1 MLTSLFKIVLF
12 LMIVVAIA
20 FGATYLMDGENTI
33 IGDLMITLGGVEY
46 TLSAIEAVIV
56 LTLLVILIWIGL
68 KLMSLLVATLRFIN
82 GDDTAISRYFNRSRE
97 RRGYRA
103 LSEGMMALA
112 SGDADAAMT
121 KAGQAERYLQQ
132 PTLTNLLAAQAAE
145 MSGNTTRAE
154 QIYKELIKDPQTRF
168 VGVRGI
174 MKQRLATDDTD
185 VALKL
190 AQKAFELK
198 PKHDEV
204 QDVLL
209 QLQAKSHDW
218 QGARKT
224 LGVKLKQ
231 GKIPRDVHKRRE
243 AVLALSQ
250 AAEVIDEENS
260 IEKRETAIEANRL
273 SPDLLPAAAMAA
285 REYIAQSKPKLAV
298 RVIKKAWESQ
308 PHPDLAAAFSEI
320 APNETPQE
328 RLKRFA
334 QLSKLSPMHIE
345 SRLMMAELNLAA
357 EDFPAARRALGDIVE
372 NEPDA
377 RALTIMAAIERGEGS
392 SDEVVRGWLTKAL
405 SAPRGPQWVCDKCN
419 TIHSDWVPVCS
430 SCDALDTLSWKEAP
444 QNEMQTSTG
453 IEMLPLLMGAG
464 KNETDSEDL
473 IKIDEPVMDQN
484 QS

>member
-12 LMIVVAIA
+12 LMIVVAIS
-20 FGATYLMDGENTI
+20 FGATYLMDGDNTI

-56 LTLLVILIWIGL
+56 LTLLVVLIWVGL
-68 KLMSLLVATLRFIN
+68 KLLSLLVATLRFIN

-112 SGDADAAMT
+112 SGDANAAMT

-174 MKQRLATDDTD
+174 MKQRLAAGDTD

-198 PKHDEV
+198 PKHEEV

-250 AAEVIDEENS
+250 AADVLDEENS
-260 IEKRETAIEANRL
+260 IEKREAAIEANRL
-273 SPDLLPAAAMAA
+273 SPDLVPAAAMAA
-285 REYIAQSKPKLAV
+285 REYIAQGRPKLAV

-334 QLSKLSPMHIE
+334 QLSKLNPYHIE
-345 SRLMMAELNLAA
+345 SRLMMSELNLAA
-357 EDFPAARRALGDIVE
+357 EDFPEARRALGDIVE

-430 SCDALDTLSWKEAP
+430 SCDVLDTLSWKQAP

-453 IEMLPLLMGAG
+453 IEVLPLLMGANQDEMDEG
-464 KNETDSEDL
+464 DL
-473 IKIDEPVMDQN
+473 TKIDEPAMDQS

>member
-112 SGDADAAMT
+112 SGDADAAMS

-174 MKQRLATDDTD
+174 MKQRLATGDTD
-185 VALKL
+185 VALQL

-250 AAEVIDEENS
+250 AAEVIDEESS

-273 SPDLLPAAAMAA
+273 SPDLVPAAAMAA

-444 QNEMQTSTG
+444 QNEMQSSTG

-464 KNETDSEDL
+464 KYETDSEDL

>member
-33 IGDLMITLGGVEY
+33 IGDLMITLGGIEY

-174 MKQRLATDDTD
+174 MKQRLATGDAD

>member
-20 FGATYLMDGENTI
+20 FGATYLMDGDNTI

-46 TLSAIEAVIV
+46 TLSAIEAVIL
-56 LTLLVILIWIGL
+56 LTLLVVLIWVVL
-68 KLMSLLVATLRFIN
+68 KLLSLLVATLRFIN

-145 MSGNTTRAE
+145 MSGNTIRSE

-174 MKQRLATDDTD
+174 MKQRLATGDTD

-190 AQKAFELK
+190 AQKAFAVK
-198 PKHDEV
+198 PKHEEV

-250 AAEVIDEENS
+250 AADVIDEENS
-260 IEKRETAIEANRL
+260 IEKREAAIEANRL
-273 SPDLLPAAAMAA
+273 SPDLVPAAAMAA
-285 REYIAQSKPKLAV
+285 REYIAQGKPKLAV

-334 QLSKLSPMHIE
+334 QLSKLNPDHIE
-345 SRLMMAELNLAA
+345 TRLMMAELNLAA
-357 EDFPAARRALGDIVE
+357 EDFPEARRALGDIVE

-405 SAPRGPQWVCDKCN
+405 SAPRGPQWVCDTCN

-430 SCDALDTLSWKEAP
+430 SCDVLDTLSWKEAP

-453 IEMLPLLMGAG
+453 IEMLPLLMGANQDEMDEG
-464 KNETDSEDL
+464 DL
-473 IKIDEPVMDQN
+473 TKIDEPAMDQS

>member
-20 FGATYLMDGENTI
+20 FGATYLMDGDNTI

-56 LTLLVILIWIGL
+56 LTLLVVLIWVVL
-68 KLMSLLVATLRFIN
+68 KLLSLLVATLRFIN

-174 MKQRLATDDTD
+174 MKQRLATGDTD

-198 PKHDEV
+198 PNHEEV

-250 AAEVIDEENS
+250 AADVIDEENS
-260 IEKRETAIEANRL
+260 IEKREAAIEANRL
-273 SPDLLPAAAMAA
+273 SPDLVPAAAMAA
-285 REYIAQSKPKLAV
+285 REYIAQGKPKLAV

-334 QLSKLSPMHIE
+334 QLSKLNPDHIE

-357 EDFPAARRALGDIVE
+357 EDFPEARRALGDIVE

-392 SDEVVRGWLTKAL
+392 SHEVVRGWLTKAL

-430 SCDALDTLSWKEAP
+430 SCDVLDTLSWKEAP

-453 IEMLPLLMGAG
+453 IEMLPLLMGANQDEIDEG
-464 KNETDSEDL
+464 DL
-473 IKIDEPVMDQN
+473 TKIDEPAMDQS

>member
-12 LMIVVAIA
+12 LMLVVALA
-20 FGATYLMDGENTI
+20 FAATYLMDDNNTV
-33 IGDLMITLGGVEY
+33 IGDLMITLAGVEY

-56 LTLLVILIWIGL
+56 LSILVILIWVGL
-68 KLMSLLVATLRFIN
+68 KLLSLLVATLRFIN

-112 SGDADAAMT
+112 SGDADAAMS
-121 KAGQAERYLQQ
+121 KAVQAERYLQQ
-132 PTLTNLLAAQAAE
+132 PALTNLLAAQAAE
-145 MSGNTTRAE
+145 MSGNMTRAE

-174 MKQRLATDDTD
+174 MKQRLASGDTH

-198 PKHDEV
+198 PKHEEV

-209 QLQAKSHDW
+209 QLQAQSHDW

-260 IEKRETAIEANRL
+260 IEKREIAIEANRL
-273 SPDLLPAAAMAA
+273 SPDLVPAAAMAA
-285 REYIAQSKPKLAV
+285 REYIVQTKPKLAV

-320 APNETPQE
+320 EPNETPQE

-334 QLSKLSPMHIE
+334 QLAKLNPEHVE

-357 EDFPAARRALGDIVE
+357 EDFPEARRALGDIVE
-372 NEPDA
+372 NNPDA

-392 SDEVVRGWLTKAL
+392 SDEVVRGWLAKAL

-419 TIHSDWVPVCS
+419 TVHSEWVPVCS
-430 SCDALDTLSWKEAP
+430 SCDALDTLSWREAP

-453 IEMLPLLMGAG
+453 IEMLPLLMGA
-464 KNETDSEDL
+464 NRNDDQVVEE
-473 IKIDEPVMDQN
+473 IVRIDEPTTN

>member
-20 FGATYLMDGENTI
+20 FGATYLMDGDNTI

-56 LTLLVILIWIGL
+56 LTLLVVLIWVVL
-68 KLMSLLVATLRFIN
+68 KLLSLLVATLRFIN

-112 SGDADAAMT
+112 SGDANAAMT

-174 MKQRLATDDTD
+174 MKQRLATGDTD

-198 PKHDEV
+198 PKHEEV

-250 AAEVIDEENS
+250 AADVIDEENS
-260 IEKRETAIEANRL
+260 IEKREAAIEANRL
-273 SPDLLPAAAMAA
+273 SPDLVPAAAMAA
-285 REYIAQSKPKLAV
+285 REYIAQGKPKLAV

-334 QLSKLSPMHIE
+334 QLSKLNPYHIE
-345 SRLMMAELNLAA
+345 SRLMMSELNLAA
-357 EDFPAARRALGDIVE
+357 EDFPEARRALGDIVE

-430 SCDALDTLSWKEAP
+430 SCDVLDTLSWKEAP

-453 IEMLPLLMGAG
+453 IEMLPLLMGANQDEMDEG
-464 KNETDSEDL
+464 DL
-473 IKIDEPVMDQN
+473 TKIDEPAMDQS

>member
-112 SGDADAAMT
+112 SGDADAAMS

-174 MKQRLATDDTD
+174 MKQRLATGDTD

-273 SPDLLPAAAMAA
+273 SPDLVPAAAMAA

-444 QNEMQTSTG
+444 QNEMQSSTG

>member
-20 FGATYLMDGENTI
+20 FGATYLMDGDNTI

-56 LTLLVILIWIGL
+56 LTLLVVLIWVVL
-68 KLMSLLVATLRFIN
+68 KLLSLLVATLRFIN

-174 MKQRLATDDTD
+174 MKQRLATGDTD

-198 PKHDEV
+198 PNHEEV

-250 AAEVIDEENS
+250 AADVIDEENS
-260 IEKRETAIEANRL
+260 IEKREAAIEANRL
-273 SPDLLPAAAMAA
+273 SPDLVPAAAMAA
-285 REYIAQSKPKLAV
+285 REYIAQGKPKLAV

-334 QLSKLSPMHIE
+334 QLSKLNPDHIE
-345 SRLMMAELNLAA
+345 TRLMMAELNLAA
-357 EDFPAARRALGDIVE
+357 EDFPEARRALGDIVE

-430 SCDALDTLSWKEAP
+430 SCDVLDTLSWKEAP

-453 IEMLPLLMGAG
+453 IEMLPLLMGAFQDEMDEG
-464 KNETDSEDL
+464 DL
-473 IKIDEPVMDQN
+473 TKIDEPAMDQS

>member
-20 FGATYLMDGENTI
+20 FGATYLMDGDNTI

-56 LTLLVILIWIGL
+56 LTLLVVLIWVGL

-145 MSGNTTRAE
+145 MSGNTKRAE
-154 QIYKELIKDPQTRF
+154 QIYKDLIKDPQTRF

-174 MKQRLATDDTD
+174 MKQRLTTGDTD

-198 PKHDEV
+198 PKHEEV

-209 QLQAKSHDW
+209 KLQAKSHDW

-224 LGVKLKQ
+224 LGAKLKQ

-243 AVLALSQ
+243 AILALSQ
-250 AAEVIDEENS
+250 AADVIDEENS
-260 IEKRETAIEANRL
+260 IEKREAAIEANRL
-273 SPDLLPAAAMAA
+273 SPDLVPAAAMAA
-285 REYIAQSKPKLAV
+285 REYIAQGKPKLAV

-308 PHPDLAAAFSEI
+308 PHPDLAASFSEI

-328 RLKRFA
+328 RLMRFA
-334 QLSKLSPMHIE
+334 QLSRLSPDHIE

-357 EDFPAARRALGDIVE
+357 EDFPEARRALGDIVE

-405 SAPRGPQWVCDKCN
+405 SAPRGPQWVCDNCN

-453 IEMLPLLMGAG
+453 IEMLPLLMGVNQDEIDEG
-464 KNETDSEDL
+464 DL
-473 IKIDEPVMDQN
+473 IKIDEPVTDQS

>member
-12 LMIVVAIA
+12 LMLVVALA
-20 FGATYLMDGENTI
+20 FAATYLMDDNNTV
-33 IGDLMITLGGVEY
+33 IGDLMITLAGVEY

-56 LTLLVILIWIGL
+56 LSILVILIWVGL
-68 KLMSLLVATLRFIN
+68 KLLSLLVATLRFIN

-112 SGDADAAMT
+112 SGDADAAMS
-121 KAGQAERYLQQ
+121 KAVQAERYLQQ
-132 PTLTNLLAAQAAE
+132 PALTNLLAAQAAE
-145 MSGNTTRAE
+145 MSGNMIRAE

-174 MKQRLATDDTD
+174 MKQRLASGDTH

-198 PKHDEV
+198 PKHEEV

-209 QLQAKSHDW
+209 QLQAQSHDW

-260 IEKRETAIEANRL
+260 IEKREIAIEANRL
-273 SPDLLPAAAMAA
+273 SPDLVPAAAMAA
-285 REYIAQSKPKLAV
+285 REYIVQTKPKLAV

-320 APNETPQE
+320 EPNETPQE

-334 QLSKLSPMHIE
+334 QLAKLNPEHVE

-357 EDFPAARRALGDIVE
+357 EDFPEARRALGDIVE
-372 NEPDA
+372 NNPDA

-392 SDEVVRGWLTKAL
+392 SDEVVRGWLAKAL

-419 TIHSDWVPVCS
+419 TVHSEWVPVCS
-430 SCDALDTLSWKEAP
+430 SCDALDTLSWREAP

-453 IEMLPLLMGAG
+453 IEMLPLLMGA
-464 KNETDSEDL
+464 NRNDDQVVEE
-473 IKIDEPVMDQN
+473 IVRIDEPTTDQ
-484 QS
+484 S

>member
-12 LMIVVAIA
+12 LMIVVAIS
-20 FGATYLMDGENTI
+20 FGATYLMDGDNTI

-56 LTLLVILIWIGL
+56 LTLLVVLIWVVL
-68 KLMSLLVATLRFIN
+68 KLLSLLVATLRFIN

-112 SGDADAAMT
+112 SGDANAAMT

-174 MKQRLATDDTD
+174 MKQRLATGDTD

-198 PKHDEV
+198 PKHEEV

-250 AAEVIDEENS
+250 AADVIDEENS
-260 IEKRETAIEANRL
+260 IEKREAAIEANRL
-273 SPDLLPAAAMAA
+273 SPDLVPAAAMAA
-285 REYIAQSKPKLAV
+285 REYIAQGKPKLAV

-334 QLSKLSPMHIE
+334 QLSKLNPYHIE
-345 SRLMMAELNLAA
+345 SRLMMSELNLAA
-357 EDFPAARRALGDIVE
+357 EDFPEARRALGDIVE

-430 SCDALDTLSWKEAP
+430 SCDVLDTLSWKQAP

-453 IEMLPLLMGAG
+453 IEMLPLLMGANQDEMDEG
-464 KNETDSEDL
+464 DL
-473 IKIDEPVMDQN
+473 TKIDEPAMDQS

>member
-20 FGATYLMDGENTI
+20 FGATYLMDGDNTI

-56 LTLLVILIWIGL
+56 LTLLVVLILVVL
-68 KLMSLLVATLRFIN
+68 KLLSLLVATLRFIN

-112 SGDADAAMT
+112 SGDANAAMT
-121 KAGQAERYLQQ
+121 KAGQAEQYLQQ

-174 MKQRLATDDTD
+174 MKQRLAAGDTD

-198 PKHDEV
+198 PKHEEV

-250 AAEVIDEENS
+250 AADVIDEENS
-260 IEKRETAIEANRL
+260 IEKREAAIEANRL
-273 SPDLLPAAAMAA
+273 SPDLVPAAAMAA
-285 REYIAQSKPKLAV
+285 REYIAQGKPKLAV

-334 QLSKLSPMHIE
+334 QLSKLNPDHIE
-345 SRLMMAELNLAA
+345 TRLMMAELNLAA
-357 EDFPAARRALGDIVE
+357 EDFPEARRALGDIVE

-377 RALTIMAAIERGEGS
+377 RALIIMAAIERGEGS

-430 SCDALDTLSWKEAP
+430 SCDVLDTLSWKEAP

-453 IEMLPLLMGAG
+453 IEMLPLLMGANQDEMDEG
-464 KNETDSEDL
+464 DL
-473 IKIDEPVMDQN
+473 TKIDEPAMDQS

>member
-12 LMIVVAIA
+12 LMLVVALA
-20 FGATYLMDGENTI
+20 FAATYLMDDNNTV
-33 IGDLMITLGGVEY
+33 IGDLMITLAGVEY

-56 LTLLVILIWIGL
+56 LSILVILIWVGL
-68 KLMSLLVATLRFIN
+68 KLLSLLVATLRFIN

-112 SGDADAAMT
+112 SGDADAAMS
-121 KAGQAERYLQQ
+121 KAVQAERYLQQ
-132 PTLTNLLAAQAAE
+132 PALTNLLAAQAAE
-145 MSGNTTRAE
+145 MSGNMTRAE

-174 MKQRLATDDTD
+174 MKQRLASGDTH

-198 PKHDEV
+198 PKHEEV

-209 QLQAKSHDW
+209 QLQAQSHDW

-260 IEKRETAIEANRL
+260 IEKREIAIEANRL
-273 SPDLLPAAAMAA
+273 SPDLVPAAAMAA
-285 REYIAQSKPKLAV
+285 REYIVQTKPKLAV

-320 APNETPQE
+320 EPNETPQE

-334 QLSKLSPMHIE
+334 QLAKLNPEHVE

-357 EDFPAARRALGDIVE
+357 EDFPEARRALGDIVE
-372 NEPDA
+372 NNPDA

-392 SDEVVRGWLTKAL
+392 SDEVVRGWLAKAL
-405 SAPRGPQWVCDKCN
+405 SAPRGSQWVCDKCN
-419 TIHSDWVPVCS
+419 TVHSEWVPVCS
-430 SCDALDTLSWKEAP
+430 SCDALDTLSWREAP

-453 IEMLPLLMGAG
+453 IEMLPLLMGA
-464 KNETDSEDL
+464 NSNDDQVVEE
-473 IKIDEPVMDQN
+473 IVRIDEPTTDQ
-484 QS
+484 S

>member
-112 SGDADAAMT
+112 SGDADAAMS

-174 MKQRLATDDTD
+174 MKQRLATGDTD
-185 VALKL
+185 VALQL

-473 IKIDEPVMDQN
+473 IKIDEPAMDQN

>member
-12 LMIVVAIA
+12 LMLVVALA
-20 FGATYLMDGENTI
+20 FAATYLMDDNNTV
-33 IGDLMITLGGVEY
+33 IGDLMITLAGVEY

-56 LTLLVILIWIGL
+56 LSILVILIWVGL
-68 KLMSLLVATLRFIN
+68 KLLSLLVATLRFIN

-112 SGDADAAMT
+112 SGDADAAMS
-121 KAGQAERYLQQ
+121 KAVQAERYLQQ
-132 PTLTNLLAAQAAE
+132 PALTNLLAAQAAE
-145 MSGNTTRAE
+145 MSGNMTRAE

-174 MKQRLATDDTD
+174 MKQRLASGDTH

-198 PKHDEV
+198 PKHEEV

-209 QLQAKSHDW
+209 QLQAQSHDW

-243 AVLALSQ
+243 AVLTLSQ

-273 SPDLLPAAAMAA
+273 SPDLVPAAAMAA
-285 REYIAQSKPKLAV
+285 REYIVQTKPKLAV

-320 APNETPQE
+320 EPNETPQE

-334 QLSKLSPMHIE
+334 QLAKLNPEHVE

-357 EDFPAARRALGDIVE
+357 EDFPEARRALGDIVE
-372 NEPDA
+372 NNPDA

-392 SDEVVRGWLTKAL
+392 SDEVVRGWLAKAL

-419 TIHSDWVPVCS
+419 TVHSEWVPVCS
-430 SCDALDTLSWKEAP
+430 SCDALDMLSWREAP

-453 IEMLPLLMGAG
+453 IEMLPLLMGA
-464 KNETDSEDL
+464 NRNDDQVVEE
-473 IKIDEPVMDQN
+473 IVRIDEPTTDQ
-484 QS
+484 S

>member
-20 FGATYLMDGENTI
+20 FGATYLMDGDNTI

-56 LTLLVILIWIGL
+56 LTLLVVLIWVVL
-68 KLMSLLVATLRFIN
+68 KLLSLLVATLRFIN

-145 MSGNTTRAE
+145 MSGNTTRSE

-174 MKQRLATDDTD
+174 MKQRLATGDTD

-198 PKHDEV
+198 PKHEEV

-250 AAEVIDEENS
+250 AADVIDEENS
-260 IEKRETAIEANRL
+260 IEKREAAIEANRL
-273 SPDLLPAAAMAA
+273 SPDLVPAAAMAA
-285 REYIAQSKPKLAV
+285 REYIAQGKPKLAV

-334 QLSKLSPMHIE
+334 QLSKLNPDHIE
-345 SRLMMAELNLAA
+345 TRLMMAELNLAA
-357 EDFPAARRALGDIVE
+357 EDFPEARRALGDIVE

-453 IEMLPLLMGAG
+453 IEMLPLLMGANQDEMDEG
-464 KNETDSEDL
+464 DL
-473 IKIDEPVMDQN
+473 TKIDEPAMDQS

>member
-112 SGDADAAMT
+112 SGDADAAMS

-174 MKQRLATDDTD
+174 MKQRLATGDTD
-185 VALKL
+185 VALQL

-260 IEKRETAIEANRL
+260 IEKRESAIEANRL
-273 SPDLLPAAAMAA
+273 SPDLVPAAAMAA

-444 QNEMQTSTG
+444 QNEMQSSTG

>member
-103 LSEGMMALA
+103 LSEGMMAFA
-112 SGDADAAMT
+112 SGDADAAMS

-174 MKQRLATDDTD
+174 MKQRLATGDTD

-273 SPDLLPAAAMAA
+273 SPDLVPAAAMAA

-444 QNEMQTSTG
+444 QNEMQSSTG

-473 IKIDEPVMDQN
+473 IKIDEPAMDQN

>member
-20 FGATYLMDGENTI
+20 FGATYLMDGDNTI
-33 IGDLMITLGGVEY
+33 IGDLMITLDGVEY

-56 LTLLVILIWIGL
+56 LTLLVVLIWVGL

-154 QIYKELIKDPQTRF
+154 QIYTELIKDPQTRF

-174 MKQRLATDDTD
+174 MKQRLATGDTD

-198 PKHDEV
+198 PKHEEV
-204 QDVLL
+204 QDLL
-209 QLQAKSHDW
+209 LKLQAKSHDW

-224 LGVKLKQ
+224 
-231 GKIPRDVHKRRE
+231 PWCE
-243 AVLALSQ
+243 A
-250 AAEVIDEENS
+250 
-260 IEKRETAIEANRL
+260 K
-273 SPDLLPAAAMAA
+273 A
-285 REYIAQSKPKLAV
+285 R
-298 RVIKKAWESQ
+298 
-308 PHPDLAAAFSEI
+308 
-320 APNETPQE
+320 
-328 RLKRFA
+328 
-334 QLSKLSPMHIE
+334 
-345 SRLMMAELNLAA
+345 
-357 EDFPAARRALGDIVE
+357 
-372 NEPDA
+372 
-377 RALTIMAAIERGEGS
+377 
-392 SDEVVRGWLTKAL
+392 
-405 SAPRGPQWVCDKCN
+405 
-419 TIHSDWVPVCS
+419 
-430 SCDALDTLSWKEAP
+430 
-444 QNEMQTSTG
+444 
-453 IEMLPLLMGAG
+453 
-464 KNETDSEDL
+464 KNPT
-473 IKIDEPVMDQN
+473 
-484 QS
+484 

>member
-174 MKQRLATDDTD
+174 MKQRLATGDTD

-260 IEKRETAIEANRL
+260 IEKRESAIEANRL
-273 SPDLLPAAAMAA
+273 SPDLVPAAAMAA

-444 QNEMQTSTG
+444 QNEMQSSTG

>member
-12 LMIVVAIA
+12 LMLVVALA
-20 FGATYLMDGENTI
+20 FAATYLMDDNNTV
-33 IGDLMITLGGVEY
+33 IGDLMITLAGVEY

-56 LTLLVILIWIGL
+56 LSILVILIWVGL
-68 KLMSLLVATLRFIN
+68 KLLSLLVATLRFIN

-112 SGDADAAMT
+112 SGDADAAMS
-121 KAGQAERYLQQ
+121 KAVQAERYLQQ
-132 PTLTNLLAAQAAE
+132 PALTNLLAAQAAE
-145 MSGNTTRAE
+145 MSGNMTRAE

-174 MKQRLATDDTD
+174 MKQRLASGDTH

-198 PKHDEV
+198 PKHEEV

-209 QLQAKSHDW
+209 QLQAQSHDW

-260 IEKRETAIEANRL
+260 IEKREIAIEANRL
-273 SPDLLPAAAMAA
+273 SPDLVPAAAMAA
-285 REYIAQSKPKLAV
+285 REYIVQTKPKLAV

-320 APNETPQE
+320 EPNETPQE

-334 QLSKLSPMHIE
+334 QLAKLNPEHVE

-357 EDFPAARRALGDIVE
+357 EDFPEARRALGDIVE
-372 NEPDA
+372 NNPDA

-392 SDEVVRGWLTKAL
+392 SDEVVRGWLAKAL
-405 SAPRGPQWVCDKCN
+405 SAPRGSQWVCDKCN
-419 TIHSDWVPVCS
+419 TVHSEWVPVCS
-430 SCDALDTLSWKEAP
+430 SCDALDTLSWREAP

-453 IEMLPLLMGAG
+453 IEMLPLLMGA
-464 KNETDSEDL
+464 NRNDDQVVEE
-473 IKIDEPVMDQN
+473 IVRIDEPTTDQ
-484 QS
+484 S

>member
-33 IGDLMITLGGVEY
+33 IGDLMITLGGIEY

-112 SGDADAAMT
+112 SGDADAAMS

-174 MKQRLATDDTD
+174 MKQRLATGDAD

-273 SPDLLPAAAMAA
+273 SPDLVPAAAMAA

-444 QNEMQTSTG
+444 QNEMQSSTG

-473 IKIDEPVMDQN
+473 IKIDEPAMDQN

>member
-12 LMIVVAIA
+12 LMLVVALA
-20 FGATYLMDGENTI
+20 FAATYLMDDNNTV
-33 IGDLMITLGGVEY
+33 IGDLMITLAGVEY

-56 LTLLVILIWIGL
+56 LSILVILIWVGL
-68 KLMSLLVATLRFIN
+68 KLLSLLVATLRFIN
-82 GDDTAISRYFNRSRE
+82 GDDTAISRYFDRSRE

-112 SGDADAAMT
+112 SGDADAAMS
-121 KAGQAERYLQQ
+121 KAVQAERYLQQ
-132 PTLTNLLAAQAAE
+132 PALTNLLAAQAAE
-145 MSGNTTRAE
+145 MSGNMTRAE

-174 MKQRLATDDTD
+174 MKQRLASGDTH

-198 PKHDEV
+198 PKHEEV

-209 QLQAKSHDW
+209 QLQAQSHDW

-273 SPDLLPAAAMAA
+273 SPDLVPAAAMAA
-285 REYIAQSKPKLAV
+285 REYIVQTKPKLAV

-320 APNETPQE
+320 EPNETPQE

-334 QLSKLSPMHIE
+334 QLAKLNPEHIE

-357 EDFPAARRALGDIVE
+357 EDFPEARRALGDIVE
-372 NEPDA
+372 NNPDA

-392 SDEVVRGWLTKAL
+392 SDEVVRGWLAKAL

-419 TIHSDWVPVCS
+419 TVHSEWVPVCS
-430 SCDALDTLSWKEAP
+430 SCDALDTLSWREAP

-453 IEMLPLLMGAG
+453 IEMLPLLMGA
-464 KNETDSEDL
+464 NRNDDQVVEE
-473 IKIDEPVMDQN
+473 IVRIDEPTTDQ
-484 QS
+484 S

>member
-20 FGATYLMDGENTI
+20 FGATYLMDGDNTI

-56 LTLLVILIWIGL
+56 LTLLVVLIWVVL
-68 KLMSLLVATLRFIN
+68 KLLSLLVATLRFIN

-145 MSGNTTRAE
+145 MSGNTTRSE

-174 MKQRLATDDTD
+174 MKQRLATGDTD

-198 PKHDEV
+198 PNHEEV

-250 AAEVIDEENS
+250 AADVIDEENS
-260 IEKRETAIEANRL
+260 IEKREAAIEANRL
-273 SPDLLPAAAMAA
+273 SPDLVPAAAMAA
-285 REYIAQSKPKLAV
+285 REYIAQGKPKLAV

-334 QLSKLSPMHIE
+334 QLSKLNPDHIE
-345 SRLMMAELNLAA
+345 TRLMMAELNLAA
-357 EDFPAARRALGDIVE
+357 EDFPEARRALGDIVE

-377 RALTIMAAIERGEGS
+377 RALIIMAAIERGEGS

-430 SCDALDTLSWKEAP
+430 SCDVLDTLSWKEAP

-453 IEMLPLLMGAG
+453 IEMLPLLMGANQDEMDEG
-464 KNETDSEDL
+464 DL
-473 IKIDEPVMDQN
+473 TKIDEPAMDQS

>member
-12 LMIVVAIA
+12 LMLVVALA
-20 FGATYLMDGENTI
+20 FAATYLMDDNNTV
-33 IGDLMITLGGVEY
+33 IGDLMITLAGVEY

-56 LTLLVILIWIGL
+56 LSILVILIWVGL
-68 KLMSLLVATLRFIN
+68 KLLSLLVATLRFIN

-112 SGDADAAMT
+112 SGDADAAMS
-121 KAGQAERYLQQ
+121 KAVQAERYLQQ
-132 PTLTNLLAAQAAE
+132 PALTNLLAAQAAE
-145 MSGNTTRAE
+145 MSGNMTRAE

-174 MKQRLATDDTD
+174 MKQRLASGDTH

-198 PKHDEV
+198 PKHEEV

-209 QLQAKSHDW
+209 QLQAQSHDW

-273 SPDLLPAAAMAA
+273 SPDLVPAAAMAA
-285 REYIAQSKPKLAV
+285 REYIVQTKPKLAV

-320 APNETPQE
+320 EPNETPQE

-334 QLSKLSPMHIE
+334 QLAKLNPEHVE

-357 EDFPAARRALGDIVE
+357 EDFPEARRALGDIVE
-372 NEPDA
+372 NNPDA

-392 SDEVVRGWLTKAL
+392 SDEVVRGWLAKAL

-419 TIHSDWVPVCS
+419 TVHSEWVPVCS
-430 SCDALDTLSWKEAP
+430 SCDALDTLSWREAP

-453 IEMLPLLMGAG
+453 IEMLPLLMGA
-464 KNETDSEDL
+464 NRNDDQVVEE
-473 IKIDEPVMDQN
+473 IVRIDEPTTDQ
-484 QS
+484 S

>member
-12 LMIVVAIA
+12 LMIVVAIS
-20 FGATYLMDGENTI
+20 FGATYLMDGDNTI

-56 LTLLVILIWIGL
+56 LTLLVVLIWVGL
-68 KLMSLLVATLRFIN
+68 KLLSLLVATLRFIN

-112 SGDADAAMT
+112 SGDANTAMT

-174 MKQRLATDDTD
+174 MKQRLATGDTD

-198 PKHDEV
+198 PKHEEV

-250 AAEVIDEENS
+250 AADVIDEENS
-260 IEKRETAIEANRL
+260 IEKREAAIEANRL
-273 SPDLLPAAAMAA
+273 SPDLVPAAAMAA
-285 REYIAQSKPKLAV
+285 REYIAQGKPKLAV

-334 QLSKLSPMHIE
+334 QLSKLNPDHIE
-345 SRLMMAELNLAA
+345 TRLMMAELNLAA
-357 EDFPAARRALGDIVE
+357 EDFPEARRALGDIVE

-430 SCDALDTLSWKEAP
+430 SCDVLDTLSWKQAP

-453 IEMLPLLMGAG
+453 IEMLPLLMGAFQDEMDEG
-464 KNETDSEDL
+464 DL
-473 IKIDEPVMDQN
+473 TKIDEPAMDQS

>member
-20 FGATYLMDGENTI
+20 FGATYLMDGDNTI

-56 LTLLVILIWIGL
+56 LTLLVVLIWVGL
-68 KLMSLLVATLRFIN
+68 KLLSLLVATLRFIN

-112 SGDADAAMT
+112 SGDANAAMT

-174 MKQRLATDDTD
+174 MKQRLATGDTD

-198 PKHDEV
+198 PKHEEV

-250 AAEVIDEENS
+250 AADVTDEENS
-260 IEKRETAIEANRL
+260 IEKREAAIEANRL
-273 SPDLLPAAAMAA
+273 SPDLVPAAAMAA
-285 REYIAQSKPKLAV
+285 REYIAQGKPKLAV

-320 APNETPQE
+320 APIETPQE

-334 QLSKLSPMHIE
+334 QLSKLNPYHIE
-345 SRLMMAELNLAA
+345 SRLMMSELNLAA
-357 EDFPAARRALGDIVE
+357 EDFPEARRALGDIVE

-430 SCDALDTLSWKEAP
+430 SCDVLDTLSWKEAP

-453 IEMLPLLMGAG
+453 IEMLPLLMGANQDEMDEG
-464 KNETDSEDL
+464 DL
-473 IKIDEPVMDQN
+473 IKIDEPAMDQS

>member
-20 FGATYLMDGENTI
+20 FGATYLMDGDNTI

-56 LTLLVILIWIGL
+56 LTLLVVLIWVGL
-68 KLMSLLVATLRFIN
+68 KLLSLLVATLRFIN

-112 SGDADAAMT
+112 SGDANAAMT

-174 MKQRLATDDTD
+174 MKQRLATGDTD

-198 PKHDEV
+198 PKHEEV

-250 AAEVIDEENS
+250 AADVIDEENS
-260 IEKRETAIEANRL
+260 IEKREAAIEANRL
-273 SPDLLPAAAMAA
+273 SPDLVPAAAMAA
-285 REYIAQSKPKLAV
+285 REYIAQGKPKLAV

-334 QLSKLSPMHIE
+334 QLSKLNPYHIE
-345 SRLMMAELNLAA
+345 SRLMMSELNLAA
-357 EDFPAARRALGDIVE
+357 EDFPEARRALGDIVE

-430 SCDALDTLSWKEAP
+430 SCDVLDTLSWKQAP

-453 IEMLPLLMGAG
+453 IEMLPLLMGANQDEMDEG
-464 KNETDSEDL
+464 DL
-473 IKIDEPVMDQN
+473 TKIDEPAMDQS

>member
-12 LMIVVAIA
+12 LMIVVAIS
-20 FGATYLMDGENTI
+20 FGATHLMDGDNTI
-33 IGDLMITLGGVEY
+33 IGNLMITLGGVEY

-56 LTLLVILIWIGL
+56 LTLLVVLIWVGL
-68 KLMSLLVATLRFIN
+68 KLLSLLVATLRFIN

-112 SGDADAAMT
+112 SGDANAAMT

-174 MKQRLATDDTD
+174 MKQRLATGDTD

-198 PKHDEV
+198 PKHEEV

-250 AAEVIDEENS
+250 AADVIDEENS
-260 IEKRETAIEANRL
+260 IEKREAAIEANRL
-273 SPDLLPAAAMAA
+273 SPDLVPAAAMAA
-285 REYIAQSKPKLAV
+285 REYIAQGKPKLAV

-334 QLSKLSPMHIE
+334 QLSKLNPYHIE
-345 SRLMMAELNLAA
+345 SRLMMSELNLAA
-357 EDFPAARRALGDIVE
+357 EDFPEARRALGDIVE

-430 SCDALDTLSWKEAP
+430 SCDVLDTLSWKQAP

-453 IEMLPLLMGAG
+453 IEMLPLLMGAFQDEMDEG
-464 KNETDSEDL
+464 DL
-473 IKIDEPVMDQN
+473 TKIDEPAMDQS

>member
-12 LMIVVAIA
+12 LMLVVALA
-20 FGATYLMDGENTI
+20 FAATYLMDDNNTV
-33 IGDLMITLGGVEY
+33 IGDLMITLAGVEY

-56 LTLLVILIWIGL
+56 LSILVILIWVGL
-68 KLMSLLVATLRFIN
+68 KLLSLLVATLRFIN

-112 SGDADAAMT
+112 SGDADAAMS
-121 KAGQAERYLQQ
+121 KAVQAERYLQQ
-132 PTLTNLLAAQAAE
+132 PALTNLLAAQAAE
-145 MSGNTTRAE
+145 MSGNMTRAE

-174 MKQRLATDDTD
+174 MKQRLASGDTH

-198 PKHDEV
+198 PKHEEV

-209 QLQAKSHDW
+209 QLQAQSHDW

-260 IEKRETAIEANRL
+260 IEKREIAIEANRL
-273 SPDLLPAAAMAA
+273 SPDLVPAAAMAA
-285 REYIAQSKPKLAV
+285 REYIVQTKPKLAV

-320 APNETPQE
+320 EPNETPQE

-334 QLSKLSPMHIE
+334 QLAKLNPEHVE

-357 EDFPAARRALGDIVE
+357 EDFPEARRALGDIVE
-372 NEPDA
+372 NNPDA

-392 SDEVVRGWLTKAL
+392 SDEVVRGWLAKAL

-419 TIHSDWVPVCS
+419 TVHSEWVPVCS
-430 SCDALDTLSWKEAP
+430 SCDALDTLSWREAP

-453 IEMLPLLMGAG
+453 IEMLPLLMGA
-464 KNETDSEDL
+464 NRNDDQVVEE
-473 IKIDEPVMDQN
+473 IVRIDEPTTDQ
-484 QS
+484 S

>member
-20 FGATYLMDGENTI
+20 FGATYLMDGDNTI

-56 LTLLVILIWIGL
+56 LTLLVVLIWVVL
-68 KLMSLLVATLRFIN
+68 KLLSLLVATLRFIN

-112 SGDADAAMT
+112 SGDANAAMT

-145 MSGNTTRAE
+145 MSGNTTRSE

-174 MKQRLATDDTD
+174 MKQRLATGDTD

-198 PKHDEV
+198 PNHEEV

-250 AAEVIDEENS
+250 AADVIDEENS
-260 IEKRETAIEANRL
+260 IEKREAAIEANRL
-273 SPDLLPAAAMAA
+273 SPDLVPAAAMAA
-285 REYIAQSKPKLAV
+285 REYIAQGKPKLAV

-334 QLSKLSPMHIE
+334 QLSKLNPDHIE
-345 SRLMMAELNLAA
+345 TRLMMAELNLAA
-357 EDFPAARRALGDIVE
+357 EDFPEARRALGDIVE

-430 SCDALDTLSWKEAP
+430 SCDVLDTLSWKEAP

-453 IEMLPLLMGAG
+453 IEMLPLLMGANQDEMDEG
-464 KNETDSEDL
+464 DL
-473 IKIDEPVMDQN
+473 TKIDEPAMDQS

>member
-1 MLTSLFKIVLF
+1 
-12 LMIVVAIA
+12 
-20 FGATYLMDGENTI
+20 
-33 IGDLMITLGGVEY
+33 
-46 TLSAIEAVIV
+46 
-56 LTLLVILIWIGL
+56 
-68 KLMSLLVATLRFIN
+68 LRT
-82 GDDTAISRYFNRSRE
+82 G
-97 RRGYRA
+97 
-103 LSEGMMALA
+103 
-112 SGDADAAMT
+112 
-121 KAGQAERYLQQ
+121 
-132 PTLTNLLAAQAAE
+132 
-145 MSGNTTRAE
+145 
-154 QIYKELIKDPQTRF
+154 
-168 VGVRGI
+168 
-174 MKQRLATDDTD
+174 DTD

-198 PKHDEV
+198 PKHEEV

-250 AAEVIDEENS
+250 AADVIDEENS
-260 IEKRETAIEANRL
+260 IEKREAAIEANRL
-273 SPDLLPAAAMAA
+273 SPDLVPAAVMAA
-285 REYIAQSKPKLAV
+285 REYIAQDKPKLAV

-334 QLSKLSPMHIE
+334 QLSKLNPDHIE

-357 EDFPAARRALGDIVE
+357 EDFPEARRALGDIVE

-430 SCDALDTLSWKEAP
+430 SCDAWTP
-444 QNEMQTSTG
+444 
-453 IEMLPLLMGAG
+453 
-464 KNETDSEDL
+464 
-473 IKIDEPVMDQN
+473 
-484 QS
+484 

>member
-12 LMIVVAIA
+12 LMLVVALA
-20 FGATYLMDGENTI
+20 FAATYLMDDNNTV
-33 IGDLMITLGGVEY
+33 IGDLMITLAGVEY

-56 LTLLVILIWIGL
+56 LSILVILIWVGL
-68 KLMSLLVATLRFIN
+68 KLLSLLVATLRIIN

-112 SGDADAAMT
+112 SGDADAAMS
-121 KAGQAERYLQQ
+121 KAVQAERYLQQ
-132 PTLTNLLAAQAAE
+132 PALTNLLAAQAAE
-145 MSGNTTRAE
+145 MSGNMTRAE

-174 MKQRLATDDTD
+174 MKQRLASGDTH

-198 PKHDEV
+198 PKHEEV

-209 QLQAKSHDW
+209 QLQAQSHDW

-260 IEKRETAIEANRL
+260 IEKREIAIEANRL
-273 SPDLLPAAAMAA
+273 SPDLVPAAAMAA
-285 REYIAQSKPKLAV
+285 REYIVQTKPKLAV

-320 APNETPQE
+320 EPNETPQE

-334 QLSKLSPMHIE
+334 QLAKLNPEHVE

-357 EDFPAARRALGDIVE
+357 EDFPEARRALGDIVE
-372 NEPDA
+372 NNPDA

-392 SDEVVRGWLTKAL
+392 SDEVVRGWLAKAL

-419 TIHSDWVPVCS
+419 TVHSEWVPVCS
-430 SCDALDTLSWKEAP
+430 SCDALDMLSWREAP

-453 IEMLPLLMGAG
+453 IEMLPLLMGA
-464 KNETDSEDL
+464 NRNDDQVVEE
-473 IKIDEPVMDQN
+473 IVRIDEPTTDQ
-484 QS
+484 S

>member
-112 SGDADAAMT
+112 SGDADAAMS

-174 MKQRLATDDTD
+174 MKQRLATGDTD
-185 VALKL
+185 VALQL

-273 SPDLLPAAAMAA
+273 SPDLVPAAAMAA

-357 EDFPAARRALGDIVE
+357 EDFPAARRALGDILE

-444 QNEMQTSTG
+444 QNEMQSSTG

>member
-12 LMIVVAIA
+12 LMLVVALA
-20 FGATYLMDGENTI
+20 FAATYLMDDNNTV
-33 IGDLMITLGGVEY
+33 IGDLMITLAGVEY

-56 LTLLVILIWIGL
+56 LSILVILIWVGL
-68 KLMSLLVATLRFIN
+68 KLLSLLVATLRFIN

-112 SGDADAAMT
+112 SGDADAAMS
-121 KAGQAERYLQQ
+121 KAAQAERYLQQ
-132 PTLTNLLAAQAAE
+132 PALTNLLAAQAAE
-145 MSGNTTRAE
+145 MSGNMTRAE

-174 MKQRLATDDTD
+174 MKQRLASGDTG

-198 PKHDEV
+198 PKHEEV

-209 QLQAKSHDW
+209 QLQAQSHDW

-273 SPDLLPAAAMAA
+273 SPDLVPAAAMAA
-285 REYIAQSKPKLAV
+285 REYIVQTKPKLAV

-320 APNETPQE
+320 EPNETPQE
-328 RLKRFA
+328 RLKRFV
-334 QLSKLSPMHIE
+334 QLAKLNPEHVE

-357 EDFPAARRALGDIVE
+357 EDFPEARRALGDIVE
-372 NEPDA
+372 NNPDA

-392 SDEVVRGWLTKAL
+392 SDEVVRGWLAKAL

-419 TIHSDWVPVCS
+419 TVHSEWVPVCS
-430 SCDALDTLSWKEAP
+430 SCDALDTLSWREAP

-453 IEMLPLLMGAG
+453 IEMLPLLMGA
-464 KNETDSEDL
+464 NSNDDQVVEE
-473 IKIDEPVMDQN
+473 IVRIDEPTTDQ
-484 QS
+484 S

>member
-1 MLTSLFKIVLF
+1 MLISLFKIVLF

-56 LTLLVILIWIGL
+56 LTLLVVLIWVGL

-174 MKQRLATDDTD
+174 MKQRLATGDTD

-190 AQKAFELK
+190 AKKAFELK
-198 PKHDEV
+198 PKHEEV

-224 LGVKLKQ
+224 LGAKLKQ

-250 AAEVIDEENS
+250 AADVIDEENS
-260 IEKRETAIEANRL
+260 IEKREAAIEANRL
-273 SPDLLPAAAMAA
+273 SPDLVPAAAMAA
-285 REYIAQSKPKLAV
+285 REYIAQGKPKLAV

-334 QLSKLSPMHIE
+334 QLSKLSPDHIE

-357 EDFPAARRALGDIVE
+357 EDFPEARRALGDIVE

-430 SCDALDTLSWKEAP
+430 SCDALDTLSWNEAP

-453 IEMLPLLMGAG
+453 IEMLPLLMGANQDEMDDG
-464 KNETDSEDL
+464 DL
-473 IKIDEPVMDQN
+473 IKIDEPVTDQS

>member
-12 LMIVVAIA
+12 LMIVVAIS
-20 FGATYLMDGENTI
+20 FGATYLMDGDNTI

-56 LTLLVILIWIGL
+56 LTLLVVLIWVVL
-68 KLMSLLVATLRFIN
+68 KLLSLLVATLRFIN

-112 SGDADAAMT
+112 SGDANAAMT

-145 MSGNTTRAE
+145 MSGNTTRSE

-174 MKQRLATDDTD
+174 MKQRLATGDTD

-198 PKHDEV
+198 PKHEEV

-250 AAEVIDEENS
+250 AADVIDEENS
-260 IEKRETAIEANRL
+260 IEKREAAIEANRL
-273 SPDLLPAAAMAA
+273 SPDLVPAAAMAA
-285 REYIAQSKPKLAV
+285 REYIAQGKPKLAV

-334 QLSKLSPMHIE
+334 QLSKLNPDHIE
-345 SRLMMAELNLAA
+345 TRLMMAELNLAA
-357 EDFPAARRALGDIVE
+357 EDFPEARRALGDIVE

-430 SCDALDTLSWKEAP
+430 SCDVLDTLSWKQAP

-453 IEMLPLLMGAG
+453 IEMLPLLMGAFQDEMDEG
-464 KNETDSEDL
+464 DL
-473 IKIDEPVMDQN
+473 TKIDEPAMDQS